1 MKIVK
6 ILFMALLCTLTAL
19 AVQAQKKG
27 EKTVTFNVKM
37 HCASCQN
44 KLEKNIPYEKGV
56 KDLKVDL
63 KANTVAVTFKED
75 KNSAENIQKAIEKL
89 NVPVTG
95 IVGTPAASNAK
106 AADCG
111 QKQDGCASKCC
122 EGKGDKKSCEKAEKK
137 CCQDKK

>member
-6 ILFMALLCTLTAL
+6 ILFIALLCTLTAL

-63 KANTVAVTFKED
+63 KANTVTVTFKED
-75 KNSAENIQKAIEKL
+75 KNSAEDIQKAIEKL

-95 IVGTPAASNAK
+95 IAGEPATQDGKITVDGQSK
-106 AADCG
+106 A
-111 QKQDGCASKCC
+111 GCASECC
-122 EGKGDKKSCEKAEKK
+122 AGKGDKKSCGKEEKK